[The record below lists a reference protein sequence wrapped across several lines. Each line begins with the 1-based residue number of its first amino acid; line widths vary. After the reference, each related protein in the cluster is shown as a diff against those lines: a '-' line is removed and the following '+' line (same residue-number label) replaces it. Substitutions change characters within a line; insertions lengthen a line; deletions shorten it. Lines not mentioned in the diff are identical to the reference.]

1 MSIFLSVC
9 LQQVAPSGDDVCGGS
24 EAVDLHLRQPGDR
37 AALSEAAP
45 RGPAPGVPAVSL
57 PPG

>member
-9 LQQVAPSGDDVCGGS
+9 LQQVAPPGDDVCGGS

-37 AALSEAAP
+37 AALSETAP
-45 RGPAPGVPAVSL
+45 RSAAPGVPAVSL